1 MQEPFET
8 PVLTAGDSLVLRPAE
23 LDDAERFL
31 NLAAANIERLSHA
44 LGVWD
49 PPKTV
54 EDRRKLMAEDLKS
67 VQNGD
72 RHWWMIE
79 SEGQLAGAI
88 DIHRIHHRVRQGF
101 VGYWLGAAFTG
112 RGIMTRSLQAVIDW
126 AFTERKLIRI
136 EIQSSIE
143 NRASCAVPE
152 RLGIRRE
159 SIRRQSHIVKD
170 QTLDMASYAAF
181 ANNWPPEPPEK
192 PLPTRTISVD
202 DEILLR
208 PVTEYDQ
215 DVMWQAIDSGREYL
229 GEYMPWL
236 HEYPTEE
243 AHTLGFKKRLFERDN
258 FDRTGSY
265 VVEFQNQL
273 AGTMGFGNPSRDN
286 SVDVGYWLRED
297 LQGRGIMTR
306 CVSALINMAIVEM
319 GIHRIV
325 IRAATANL
333 SSRGIPER
341 LGFVHEGTMR
351 ATGYVNGEY
360 MDLEIYSMLDHEWLA
375 RSTNA

>member
-1 MQEPFET
+1 
-8 PVLTAGDSLVLRPAE
+8 
-23 LDDAERFL
+23 
-31 NLAAANIERLSHA
+31 
-44 LGVWD
+44 
-49 PPKTV
+49 
-54 EDRRKLMAEDLKS
+54 
-67 VQNGD
+67 
-72 RHWWMIE
+72 
-79 SEGQLAGAI
+79 
-88 DIHRIHHRVRQGF
+88 
-101 VGYWLGAAFTG
+101 
-112 RGIMTRSLQAVIDW
+112 
-126 AFTERKLIRI
+126 
-136 EIQSSIE
+136 
-143 NRASCAVPE
+143 
-152 RLGIRRE
+152 
-159 SIRRQSHIVKD
+159 
-170 QTLDMASYAAF
+170 
-181 ANNWPPEPPEK
+181 
-192 PLPTRTISVD
+192 
-202 DEILLR
+202 
-208 PVTEYDQ
+208 
-215 DVMWQAIDSGREYL
+215 MWQAIDSGREYL

-297 LQGRGIMTR
+297 LQSRVIMTR

-341 LGFVHEGTMR
+341 PGFVHEGTMR

>member
-1 MQEPFET
+1 MPPKITNMQEPFET

-49 PPKTV
+49 PHKTV

-192 PLPTRTISVD
+192 TITYKNDLS
-202 DEILLR
+202 R
-208 PVTEYDQ
+208 RR
-215 DVMWQAIDSGREYL
+215 DSAA
-229 GEYMPWL
+229 
-236 HEYPTEE
+236 T
-243 AHTLGFKKRLFERDN
+243 
-258 FDRTGSY
+258 S
-265 VVEFQNQL
+265 
-273 AGTMGFGNPSRDN
+273 
-286 SVDVGYWLRED
+286 
-297 LQGRGIMTR
+297 
-306 CVSALINMAIVEM
+306 
-319 GIHRIV
+319 HRI
-325 IRAATANL
+325 
-333 SSRGIPER
+333 
-341 LGFVHEGTMR
+341 
-351 ATGYVNGEY
+351 
-360 MDLEIYSMLDHEWLA
+360 
-375 RSTNA
+375 